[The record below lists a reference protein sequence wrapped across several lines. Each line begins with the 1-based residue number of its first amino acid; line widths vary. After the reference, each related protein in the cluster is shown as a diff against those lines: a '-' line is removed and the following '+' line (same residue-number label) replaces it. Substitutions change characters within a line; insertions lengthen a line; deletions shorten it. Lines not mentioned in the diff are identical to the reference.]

1 MIKGIAHVAIATE
14 SIAVTAELYRSLG
27 LEVGQIE
34 VLEKQKVKV
43 AVLDTGKSAIEL
55 VEPLSEDSP
64 ISRFLKARGEG
75 LHHISLIVEDLE
87 STLKQLKEQNFKLI
101 DEEPRAG
108 AEDSLIAFIHPHST
122 GGVLIELTQL
132 NDSGSASS

>member
-43 AVLDTGKSAIEL
+43 AVLDTGQSAIEL

-64 ISRFLKARGEG
+64 ISRFLKTRGEG
-75 LHHISLIVEDLE
+75 LHHISLIVEDLR
-87 STLKQLKEQNFKLI
+87 STLKKLKEQNFKLI
-101 DEEPRAG
+101 DEEPRPG

-132 NDSGSASS
+132 NNSGSARS